1 VTDAAPEAG
10 KRVSWVELYLD
21 LVFVLAVS
29 QLAHVIVAEPAM
41 HSVWIALGLF
51 VTLWWTW
58 IGFAVLYNRL
68 GADVPRERLLF
79 LAGSVPAGVAA
90 VAIDPASV
98 GESTV
103 FALSLAATRVVL
115 ATAHVV
121 TGQGQEELRRR
132 NVQALLGSTVL
143 FVASIWV
150 PEPWRYVLWAV
161 AIASESGAM
170 LREDRRNEHR
180 AARMR
185 RERSF
190 EAIRPTDPAEALDPH
205 HFAERFGLF
214 IIILLGEVVVSAGQ
228 TAIDGHVATFDGW
241 AALVAAMIFAAA
253 LWWLYFDAAAEINL
267 KVLEMSGGSP
277 VIARAIFATGH
288 MLPAFALLLMAAG
301 VGLLLEPEQPR
312 IAYAL
317 VSVGLGIYLLGTR
330 VFLASGERIGGAVR
344 ALMVAATFAL
354 GALHGVLSPHAYLWL
369 VAVWAVV
376 CASFAVGAQR
386 FMQDEQLE
394 PVPPKA
400 GA

>member
-1 VTDAAPEAG
+1 
-10 KRVSWVELYLD
+10 
-21 LVFVLAVS
+21 
-29 QLAHVIVAEPAM
+29 
-41 HSVWIALGLF
+41 
-51 VTLWWTW
+51 
-58 IGFAVLYNRL
+58 
-68 GADVPRERLLF
+68 
-79 LAGSVPAGVAA
+79 
-90 VAIDPASV
+90 
-98 GESTV
+98 
-103 FALSLAATRVVL
+103 VL

-143 FVASIWV
+143 FVVSIWV

-330 VFLASGERIGGAVR
+330 VPRLGRAHRRRGPCADGRGHVR
-344 ALMVAATFAL
+344 AGSAARAPLAARLPVARGGVGRGLRLLRGRRAAVHAGRAARARSTESRRL
-354 GALHGVLSPHAYLWL
+354 GARRMSECLSARTRAP
-369 VAVWAVV
+369 
-376 CASFAVGAQR
+376 
-386 FMQDEQLE
+386 
-394 PVPPKA
+394 
-400 GA
+400 